1 MSTKEIREAL
11 EQMRINF
18 LIEIN
23 QVIDSI
29 GFENQNKIKLPIETI
44 ISTDSEEFKKKYTE
58 FLQVSAKNA
67 PTEKEEEMPGV
78 SVSNIKGDTEMNFKN
93 EIYERKSGLY
103 EYKETI
109 NGVRIS
115 VCAQTKTELWDRLMA
130 RKKDI
135 KKEPAK
141 KQTLTFYEWLDK
153 WFKLYKENKISESTQ
168 NNYLSYIKR
177 IKEKIKN
184 RPLNKLQALPIQ
196 EFLNKA
202 GNPRTQK
209 AFYDLLKD
217 CLSKAELLKLL
228 KDNPMPLVSPAS
240 YEKESGTALSKTEE
254 QSFETALNGLENK
267 ELVAYYR
274 FCKYSGGR
282 RSEVL
287 GVEWNGIDF
296 EKLTVRIP
304 GTKNQTSD
312 RVIPLFDSL
321 KAVISGLNN
330 NGGKL
335 FDFKPDYVSRTFS
348 KLMPKRHLHEL
359 RHTFATRCLESGVSM
374 KTLQLWLGHSTY
386 EQTANTYS
394 HILEAFNKTESD
406 KINKPTPDNSPD
418 RK

>member
-1 MSTKEIREAL
+1 MSTKEIKEAL

-23 QVIDSI
+23 QVIDGI
-29 GFENQNKIKLPIETI
+29 GFENQNKIKLPITKLMDTE
-44 ISTDSEEFKKKYTE
+44 SEEFKKKYTE
-58 FLQVSAKNA
+58 FLQDSAKNA
-67 PTEKEEEMPGV
+67 QTEKEEVKSGV
-78 SVSNIKGDTEMNFKN
+78 SVSIKGDTEMNFKN
-93 EIYERKSGLY
+93 EIYTRESGLL

-109 NGVRIS
+109 YGTRIS
-115 VCAQTKTELWDRLMA
+115 VCAQTKTELWQRYIE

-141 KQTLTFYEWLDK
+141 KQTLTFHEWIDK
-153 WFKLYKENKISESTQ
+153 WFKLYKENKISQSTQ

-184 RPLNKLQALPIQ
+184 RPINKLQALPIQ
-196 EFLNKA
+196 EFLNQA

-228 KDNPMPLVSPAS
+228 KDNPMPLVSVAT
-240 YEKESGTALSKTEE
+240 YEKESGVALSKTEE
-254 QSFETALNGLENK
+254 QTLETALNGLDNK
-267 ELVAYYR
+267 ELAAYYR

-296 EKLTVRIP
+296 EKMTVRIP

-321 KAVISGLNN
+321 KAIINGLKN

-335 FDFKPDYVSRTFS
+335 FNFKPDYVSRTFS
-348 KLMPKRHLHEL
+348 KLMPNRHLHEL

-374 KTLQLWLGHSTY
+374 KTLQMWLGHSTY

-406 KINKPTPDNSPD
+406 KINKRTPDNSPD
-418 RK
+418 KK